1 MKTVSLAAI
10 LLAQAA
16 AVYAAHIPVHQEP
29 DLIVFEQSGV
39 ERHDVV
45 VAAAE
50 QIAKKM
56 LADVGIELEFR
67 RGTPDYHGVAK
78 VIELFLSEPD
88 LQYKPGAMAYARLEK
103 QSGTRIEVFYSR
115 VCGSVNEATQPALL
129 AHVFVHEI
137 THILEGVDRHSAYG
151 VMKAS
156 WGTEDRWRM
165 RYQSLPFAPEDLRLL
180 HAWTERHRVLDFNIL
195 VEFDDDG
202 NSMTTIDTVH

>member
-1 MKTVSLAAI
+1 MKTFSLAAL
-10 LLAQAA
+10 LLAQAP

-39 ERHDVV
+39 DHHDVV
-45 VAAAE
+45 VGAAE
-50 QIAKKM
+50 QIAQKM
-56 LADVGIELEFR
+56 LADVGIEVEWR
-67 RGTPDYHGVAK
+67 HGTPDYHGLAK
-78 VIELFLSEPD
+78 VIELYLSDPD
-88 LQYKPGAMAYARLEK
+88 LQYKPGAMAYARLGK
-103 QSGTRIEVFYSR
+103 QSATRMEVFYNR
-115 VCGSVNEATQPALL
+115 VRDSVNEATQPALL

-151 VMKAS
+151 VMKAA

-180 HAWTERHRVLDFNIL
+180 HAWTARHRVLDFNIF
-195 VEFDDDG
+195 VQFDDDG